1 MDILHRLEDIQGR
14 ISRACE
20 RSKRDPSEV
29 RLIAVTKNVPADLV
43 RQGMEC
49 GLRRFGENYVQEALP
64 KIQALGPEAE
74 WHFIGHLQSN
84 KARHV
89 VGRFRMVHTVDR
101 LSLAR
106 ELDRRV
112 PGPDP
117 LEVLVQVNISGEET
131 KSGVSPDGLAQ
142 LLQVLIQLP
151 RIRVRGLMTMP
162 PYSED
167 PETSRPCFRLLR
179 ELRDRTRA
187 LVLPPHSLDEL
198 SMGMTG
204 DFEVAIEEGATFIRI
219 GTALFGPRPG

>member
-1 MDILHRLEDIQGR
+1 MDILHRLHDIQER
-14 ISRACE
+14 ISRACD
-20 RSKRDPSEV
+20 RSNRDPSEV
-29 RLIAVTKNVPADLV
+29 RLIAVTKNVPVELV
-43 RQGMEC
+43 REGMEC
-49 GLRRFGENYVQEALP
+49 GLRRFGENYVQKALQ
-64 KIQALGPEAE
+64 KIHALSPEAE

-112 PGPDP
+112 PGPEP
-117 LEVLVQVNISGEET
+117 LEVLIQVNISGEET

-142 LLQVLIQLP
+142 LVRGLMQLP

-162 PYSED
+162 PYFDD
-167 PETSRPCFRLLR
+167 PEMSRPYFRLLR
-179 ELRDRTRA
+179 ELRDRTRG
-187 LVLPPHSLDEL
+187 LVLAPHSLDEL